1 MIHRHRDFKRVR
13 INPDTNVLIYKD
25 IDDSY
30 VLPLYNKNA
39 TRLRDVEN
47 RTYNEKHLR
56 DVENRTYYG
65 NNPRKEHANSKY
77 RSIGKEEHPNEAI
90 AYYLSNLL
98 VTKGVVQDILMVIT
112 L

>member
-1 MIHRHRDFKRVR
+1 MIHRHKDFKRVR

-30 VLPLYNKNA
+30 VLPIYNKNA
-39 TRLRDVEN
+39 SR
-47 RTYNEKHLR
+47 LR

-65 NNPRKEHANSKY
+65 NNPRKTKY
-77 RSIGKEEHPNEAI
+77 RIIGKEEHPNEAI

-98 VTKGVVQDILMVIT
+98 VTKGVVHKDILMW